1 MMNESDLT
9 TILIIDNQSV
19 SFQNILDIL
28 SQEQVD
34 LSYLDYQKVD
44 LIGVEFTL
52 PNLIFIAASNL
63 GQDEFRFCEQLQKS
77 PLTQNIPIVW
87 MTDNLNPESFKTALN
102 LGVMDCCS
110 TTLEIHELLLKIKSY
125 CKIAQDRK
133 NILKNH
139 QVLENEL
146 AIQKQKNCYL
156 KEFNHKLEVKLECYC
171 QELVETQEELK
182 TATTEAEKAKIALQ
196 EALNQ
201 IQVIKHQ
208 LVTSEKLSSLG
219 QMLAGVAHEINNPV
233 NFIYG
238 NLAYVQEY
246 INDILKI
253 IELYQKYYPESHP
266 AIQEESEAV
275 ELDFILEDLPKMLES
290 MQVGAE
296 RIREIVLSLRSF
308 ARQDSLKMKAVNIHE
323 GIDSTLMILQNR
335 LKSKPDHPAIRVI
348 KEYSP
353 SLPLVECYGGEM
365 NQVFMNILANAI
377 DAIEDN
383 YQTKSLEEIQM
394 NPHQIRI
401 KTDIVNHHVS
411 ITISDNAGGMTEE
424 IVSHLFEPFF
434 TTKPVGKGTGIGL
447 SISQHI
453 IVEKHQGNLRCMSTP
468 GVGTEFIIEI
478 PITQE
483 MPTQPTM
490 AGHRETLN

>member
-9 TILIIDNQSV
+9 TILMIDNQSV
-19 SFQNILDIL
+19 SLQKVLDIL
-28 SQEQVD
+28 RQEEVN
-34 LSYLDYQKVD
+34 LSCLDYEKVD
-44 LIGVEFTL
+44 LLGVEVPL
-52 PNLIFIAASNL
+52 PNLIFLAVANL

-77 PLTQNIPIVW
+77 LLSHNIPIIG
-87 MTDNLNPESFKTALN
+87 MTENLNPDFFKIALS
-102 LGVMDCCS
+102 LGFIDCCS
-110 TTLEIHELLLKIKSY
+110 TTLEINELFFKIKSY
-125 CKIAQDRK
+125 CQMAQDRK
-133 NILKNH
+133 NILKNY

-146 AIQKQKNCYL
+146 AIQKQKNFYL
-156 KEFNHKLEVKLECYC
+156 KEVNHKLEIKLECYC
-171 QELVETQEELK
+171 QELAQTQDELK
-182 TATTEAEKAKIALQ
+182 KAITEAEKAKTALE
-196 EALNQ
+196 EAFNQ

-253 IELYQKYYPESHP
+253 IELYQQYYPEPHP
-266 AIQEESEAV
+266 NIQEESEAV

-308 ARQDSLKMKAVNIHE
+308 SRQDESKMKAVNIHE

-353 SLPLVECYGGEM
+353 SVPLVECYGGEM

-383 YQTKSLEEIQM
+383 YQSKTLEEIQM
-394 NPHQIRI
+394 NPYQIRI
-401 KTDIVNHHVS
+401 KTDIVNHHIS

-424 IVSHLFEPFF
+424 IVGHLFEPFF

-453 IVEKHQGNLRCMSTP
+453 VVEKHLGSLRCISTP
-468 GVGTEFIIEI
+468 GVGAEFIIEI

-483 MPTQPTM
+483 MPTQPSM